1 MLLPS
6 LLPKIR
12 LEATVGSLPSSVTLL
27 RSILPYITGFS
38 ILSNINPLPLTHYS
52 DEQISQ
58 IRDLAAALT
67 PISDIAILMDLDVY
81 QLRDDLADLSNP
93 VSKAYRHAKAE
104 TMLSIRRNELQLASM
119 GSPLAVQLAG
129 SYLINMNNDEDL

>member
-1 MLLPS
+1 M
-6 LLPKIR
+6 
-12 LEATVGSLPSSVTLL
+12 
-27 RSILPYITGFS
+27 
-38 ILSNINPLPLTHYS
+38 SNINPLPFTHYS

>member
-1 MLLPS
+1 M
-6 LLPKIR
+6 I
-12 LEATVGSLPSSVTLL
+12 
-27 RSILPYITGFS
+27 
-38 ILSNINPLPLTHYS
+38 HYS

-58 IRDLAAALT
+58 IKDLASALT

-81 QLRDDLADLSNP
+81 QLRDVLADPTHP
-93 VSKAYRHAKAE
+93 VSRAYRRAKAE

-129 SYLINMNNDEDL
+129 TYLINMDNDEDL